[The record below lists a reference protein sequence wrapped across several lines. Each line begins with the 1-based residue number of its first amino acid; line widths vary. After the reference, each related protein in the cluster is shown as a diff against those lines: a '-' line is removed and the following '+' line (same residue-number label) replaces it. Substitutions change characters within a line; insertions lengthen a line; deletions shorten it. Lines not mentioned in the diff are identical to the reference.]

1 MFEEFVNELRNL
13 EMSQDIRFPINIPLD
28 DKGYLDRSCP
38 HSECRENFKVLFDDW
53 RDKVP
58 DAAAFCPKC
67 GAKDD
72 PKQFNTESQNK
83 FIQEVAN
90 AYAVEKLNQA
100 MGRAARR
107 TKTKKIS
114 TGFFDIKM
122 DVSYHAGSTPVV
134 LPSSASE
141 VMRQD
146 FLCES
151 CGCRY
156 STIGAGYFCPAC
168 CHNSAAKDFDQ
179 TIDTI
184 LKVVDSL
191 DEIGQPLAEKYNID
205 VATNIK
211 QQILEDQIE
220 NLVTAFQ
227 RASEALFSE
236 LPNAVSFDFNR
247 NAFQSL
253 RRGSDLWHRATNSN
267 YQNYLSKT
275 ELKELA
281 TYFQRRHK
289 LSHTEGMVDQRYVDN
304 SGDSTYEVGQRLVIR
319 REHVRQLCELVGRLV
334 YGLREIVAESGT

>member
-1 MFEEFVNELRNL
+1 MFEEFVSELRNL

-28 DKGYLDRSCP
+28 DNGYFDRACP

-58 DAAAFCPKC
+58 EAADFVPNAAQKTTRS
-67 GAKDD
+67 
-72 PKQFNTESQNK
+72 NSTQNPRTNLFK
-83 FIQEVAN
+83 
-90 AYAVEKLNQA
+90 KLPMHMQWRNLMEA

-122 DVSYHAGSTPVV
+122 DVSYHAGPTPVV

-191 DEIGQPLAEKYNID
+191 DEIGQPLAEK
-205 VATNIK
+205 V
-211 QQILEDQIE
+211 QH
-220 NLVTAFQ
+220 
-227 RASEALFSE
+227 RC
-236 LPNAVSFDFNR
+236 R
-247 NAFQSL
+247 N
-253 RRGSDLWHRATNSN
+253 
-267 YQNYLSKT
+267 
-275 ELKELA
+275 
-281 TYFQRRHK
+281 
-289 LSHTEGMVDQRYVDN
+289 
-304 SGDSTYEVGQRLVIR
+304 
-319 REHVRQLCELVGRLV
+319 
-334 YGLREIVAESGT
+334 